1 MKVILNLKFDK
12 LLLPMNYN
20 HILQGVVLKWI
31 GDNQYGKFL
40 HDQGYGYKNS
50 KFKMY
55 SFSNLLGK
63 SKLLEDGRIKFFN
76 KAKLKISSL
85 DDKFLDYLIKNSIFK
100 DKFNIL
106 DYEIDI
112 DSFHTKSTD
121 VSETEIRVKSHSP
134 VTVYST
140 FKINNKKKTHYYHPK
155 DKDFQDMAKNNLI
168 KKYKAFYGSSP
179 TNENIKIIPKGK
191 HIMKIRRYKGF
202 LIKGFLGEYEIKGN
216 PELIKI
222 ALDTGIGSKNSQGFG
237 YIEEVE
243 NARSYI

>member
-1 MKVILNLKFDK
+1 
-12 LLLPMNYN
+12 
-20 HILQGVVLKWI
+20 
-31 GDNQYGKFL
+31 
-40 HDQGYGYKNS
+40 
-50 KFKMY
+50 MY

-237 YIEEVE
+237 YIEEV
-243 NARSYI
+243 